1 MIKFPA
7 SSEEEVAVLH
17 LVGLEQS
24 RMGCS
29 LVGRPTIRFCP
40 GFITSLVKGFV
51 PVLQYGGII
60 AHVVRGIEADQI
72 KGEIAS
78 RCFVTGS
85 GCLQLHTK
93 TADIKLS
100 SVLG

>member
-1 MIKFPA
+1 MLARGSPN
-7 SSEEEVAVLH
+7 H
-17 LVGLEQS
+17 LVLSWLHNISSQ
-24 RMGCS
+24 
-29 LVGRPTIRFCP
+29 RFCP
-40 GFITSLVKGFV
+40 RIVV
-51 PVLQYGGII
+51 RGIR

-78 RCFVTGS
+78 GCFVTGS